1 MLVKSIYFM
10 FKTMDGLQ
18 EKMVSLNKVEKYL
31 RENIILYI
39 WATNL
44 DQREEWFN
52 TFRKSMEE

>member
-1 MLVKSIYFM
+1 M